1 MKQEQTTQNA
11 TEFRRI
17 CLPYVLQEQK
27 DGSYIALN
35 RNYKPIGFRIEKWVD
50 YAAYP
55 ISFRFKGLSPDMIE
69 KLSVNRPF
77 NGDIYLYDDGC
88 VPTRRKKYMTV
99 YLEKLAM
106 LMKLEVY

>member
-55 ISFRFKGLSPDMIE
+55 MGISTCTTTVAFRRVERSI
-69 KLSVNRPF
+69 
-77 NGDIYLYDDGC
+77 
-88 VPTRRKKYMTV
+88 
-99 YLEKLAM
+99 
-106 LMKLEVY
+106 

>member
-1 MKQEQTTQNA
+1 MKNA

-17 CLPYVLQEQK
+17 CLPYVLQQQK

-50 YAAYP
+50 YDAYP
-55 ISFRFKGLSPDMIE
+55 IGFRFKGLSPDMIR
-69 KLSVNRPF
+69 KLSIQAHTD
-77 NGDIYLYDDGC
+77 GDIYLYDDGC
-88 VPTRRKKYMTV
+88 VPTRRKKHMTA

-106 LMKLEVY
+106 LMKLDVY